1 MNHISI
7 THNPFLVETEF
18 RINGHS
24 PSESSNINTYG
35 SKRLQVWVE
44 HIFDDLQALFN
55 GSKYFFIEF
64 TGVESD
70 YNDIKE
76 AADRAIQKGM
86 NVELK
91 FNSVVPAE
99 NRLEKI
105 KALMEKVS
113 EKSSNFA
120 DYLTNSDQKAKKDFE
135 DALNNDFDAY
145 VVATMSSGKSTFI
158 NAVLGEDLLPAAN
171 EATTATI
178 ARIFD
183 DKIQGDAFYGE
194 RFDSNGKLIEHNDAV
209 DLATM
214 EAWNA
219 DSETKTITLKGNI
232 RAIKENNNVRL
243 VLTDTPG
250 PNNSQDPEH
259 QRTTLGFIQDS
270 KRNPLIIYVL
280 NATQLGTNDDAQLLR
295 LVADTMS
302 KGGKQ
307 SKDRFLF
314 VVNKMDTF
322 DPERGEN
329 IEEALNRV
337 KSYLEENGIHD
348 PNLFP
353 VSARMAYLLRKQG
366 ELTRAER
373 NDKTNIADL
382 LLEESSMAFPQYMS
396 VSTSAMSAM
405 QEKAQNDEALQDK
418 TMWRALLNSGLPG
431 VEAVIDEYINKYS
444 FPMRLNRAHL
454 AMTAAIE
461 RGMQEAELI
470 KQLEIDEQALSILQS
485 EIHSLKARRDQGFNT
500 QAYKEQLKQ
509 EGRDLPIEVHNS
521 LNELE
526 RNVYARIGELS
537 DTFSGNVSTHEAE
550 SKVDVASDKIK
561 FQFNRSIN
569 EYEQAFER
577 SQEIIKNE
585 LYQEYQSY
593 VSALFP
599 ESNALE
605 LPVYQ
610 ALKHS
615 ISAISLD
622 IELKQNDIRKKSVFS
637 HYEKVYDPE
646 LFSPS
651 TWFSHREVAKY
662 RTEEYVD
669 LQELWKDRMI
679 AIRSQFESL
688 KTDAV
693 KRIKEDKDKLIENYL
708 AFLDDDFSTKFAAIL
723 EDLEQ
728 KVENQAQREN
738 AIAQAKADIDEICAI
753 KQELEAILM
762 F

>member
-1 MNHISI
+1 
-7 THNPFLVETEF
+7 
-18 RINGHS
+18 
-24 PSESSNINTYG
+24 
-35 SKRLQVWVE
+35 
-44 HIFDDLQALFN
+44 
-55 GSKYFFIEF
+55 
-64 TGVESD
+64 
-70 YNDIKE
+70 
-76 AADRAIQKGM
+76 
-86 NVELK
+86 
-91 FNSVVPAE
+91 
-99 NRLEKI
+99 
-105 KALMEKVS
+105 
-113 EKSSNFA
+113 
-120 DYLTNSDQKAKKDFE
+120 
-135 DALNNDFDAY
+135 
-145 VVATMSSGKSTFI
+145 
-158 NAVLGEDLLPAAN
+158 
-171 EATTATI
+171 
-178 ARIFD
+178 
-183 DKIQGDAFYGE
+183 
-194 RFDSNGKLIEHNDAV
+194 
-209 DLATM
+209 
-214 EAWNA
+214 
-219 DSETKTITLKGNI
+219 
-232 RAIKENNNVRL
+232 
-243 VLTDTPG
+243 
-250 PNNSQDPEH
+250 
-259 QRTTLGFIQDS
+259 
-270 KRNPLIIYVL
+270 
-280 NATQLGTNDDAQLLR
+280 
-295 LVADTMS
+295 
-302 KGGKQ
+302 
-307 SKDRFLF
+307 
-314 VVNKMDTF
+314 
-322 DPERGEN
+322 
-329 IEEALNRV
+329 
-337 KSYLEENGIHD
+337 
-348 PNLFP
+348 
-353 VSARMAYLLRKQG
+353 
-366 ELTRAER
+366 
-373 NDKTNIADL
+373 
-382 LLEESSMAFPQYMS
+382 
-396 VSTSAMSAM
+396 
-405 QEKAQNDEALQDK
+405 LQDN

-431 VEAVIDEYINKYS
+431 VEAVIAEYINIYS

-526 RNVYARIGELS
+526 TNVYARIGELS
-537 DTFSGNVSTHEAE
+537 DTFSGNVSTYEAE
-550 SKVDVASDKIK
+550 SKVDVASDNIK
-561 FQFNRSIN
+561 FLFNRSIN

-593 VSALFP
+593 VSELFP

-610 ALKHS
+610 ALKYS

-651 TWFSHREVAKY
+651 TWFSQREVAKY